1 MLTVLMSCA
10 GDRLTIAYKQ
20 CLPHLRA
27 MLFGEAEKVRAERT
41 VQTIFRE

>member
-1 MLTVLMSCA
+1 MGC
-10 GDRLTIAYKQ
+10 RLEIAYKQ

-41 VQTIFRE
+41 IQTIFRE